1 MIQKV
6 AAVRH
11 GRGCGG
17 TLPSRFSRALAFI
30 ALAATAVACAA
41 CSRSSS
47 SLAPSASGQAPGAFP
62 APVPVPTAGAP
73 DTVIAGAGDI
83 ARCGSEGAEA
93 TAKLL
98 DRMPGFV
105 YLLGDNAYPGGTAEQ
120 YANCFGPTWGRH
132 RSRTYPTPGNHDW
145 DAGTGAPYF
154 AYFGVAAG
162 PAGMGYYSVDLGGWH
177 ILSLNSN
184 VAAQAG
190 SPQYEWA
197 RSDVSRNSS
206 VCTLAMW
213 HHPRFSSGRH
223 GDNTQMNDI
232 WRLLQ
237 SSAAEVVLS
246 GHDHHYER
254 FAPQNADGRA
264 DPQGLRQFVAGT
276 GGAELRAPLR
286 VAANSEVRDGATN
299 GVLKLTLHA
308 SSYDWEFVP
317 VDGQSFRDFGS
328 GSCR

>member
-1 MIQKV
+1 V
-6 AAVRH
+6 FV
-11 GRGCGG
+11 
-17 TLPSRFSRALAFI
+17 
-30 ALAATAVACAA
+30 
-41 CSRSSS
+41 
-47 SLAPSASGQAPGAFP
+47 
-62 APVPVPTAGAP
+62 
-73 DTVIAGAGDI
+73 GAGDI
-83 ARCGSEGAEA
+83 ARCDSAATEA

-98 DRMPGFV
+98 DRTPGFV
-105 YLLGDNAYPGGTAEQ
+105 YLLGDNAYPSGTPEN

-145 DAGTGAPYF
+145 DVSAGAPYF
-154 AYFGVAAG
+154 AYFGAAAG
-162 PAGMGYYSVDLGGWH
+162 PAGLGYYSFDLGGWH

-184 VAAQAG
+184 VAAQVG

-197 RSDVSRNSS
+197 RNDVARNASA
-206 VCTLAMW
+206 CTLAMW

-223 GDNTQMNDI
+223 GDNLQMNDI

-237 SSAAEVVLS
+237 VARAEVVLS

-276 GGAELRAPLR
+276 GGAELRPPLR
-286 VAANSEVRDGATN
+286 VEANSEVLDGETN
-299 GVLKLTLHA
+299 GVLQLTLHA
-308 SSYDWEFVP
+308 NSYDWEFVP
-317 VDGQSFRDFGS
+317 IDGQSFRDFGS